1 MSEIIYVL
9 TNEAM
14 PGLVKIGRTKDLEK
28 RIKELSSATGVP
40 VSFECRFAATVKNC
54 AVIEKKLHDLFAPD
68 RVHKKKEFFRVSPE
82 RVVIA
87 ISLADHKEITSG
99 IVPVDQEDQDAIAK
113 TKRPNIKLEAIGI
126 KEGDILTLSRNN
138 KIDAIV
144 THGNKVIYKDEV
156 MSLSAAALSAL
167 QSLGYKATS
176 VSGSDYWMYEG
187 ETLDERRIRIESEQF
202 DEK

>member
-28 RIKELSSATGVP
+28 RVKELSSATGVP
-40 VSFECRFAATVKNC
+40 VPFECRFAAIVKNC

-87 ISLADHKEITSG
+87 ISLADYKEITPG
-99 IVPVDQEDQDAIAK
+99 IEPVDQEDQEALAK
-113 TKRPNIKLEAIGI
+113 SKRPNIKLDAIGI
-126 KEGDILTLSRNN
+126 NEGDVLTLSRND
-138 KIDAIV
+138 KIQAVV

-156 MSLSAAALSAL
+156 MSLSASALAAL
-167 QSLGYKATS
+167 QSLGYKTTS
-176 VSGSDYWMYEG
+176 ISGSDYWMYDG
-187 ETLDERRIRIESEQF
+187 ETLDERRIKIEAERF
-202 DEK
+202 DER